1 MGGNGGGGGGGS
13 PCGACK
19 FLRRK
24 CVKGCVFAPYFK
36 SDDGGTAEFEAVHRV
51 FGARNAAKLLLITP
65 ANRRLDAVVSLC
77 YEAVS
82 RVKDPVYGCVAQVFN
97 LQQQIDNLQAELAY
111 VQTRVSIMK
120 HSTSCQSSK
129 NHSPSS
135 FGSTVPSLETPG
147 FSNDDS
153 ASLDE
158 ALFKDIDGLEML
170 ARELLNKY
178 LPGSK
183 I

>member
-82 RVKDPVYGCVAQVFN
+82 RVKDPV
-97 LQQQIDNLQAELAY
+97 
-111 VQTRVSIMK
+111 
-120 HSTSCQSSK
+120 TSCQSSK